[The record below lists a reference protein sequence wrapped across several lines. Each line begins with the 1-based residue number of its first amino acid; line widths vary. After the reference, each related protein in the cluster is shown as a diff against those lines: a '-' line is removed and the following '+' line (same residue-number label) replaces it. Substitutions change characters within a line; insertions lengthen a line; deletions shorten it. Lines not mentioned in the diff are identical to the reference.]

1 METPSVSIAQRIDI
15 SAHILPKR
23 YFDAVVATAPSGFY
37 MRKRVSGIPVLTDLD
52 ARFRVMDQFEDYA
65 QVLSLA
71 LPPIEAVAPPGKSA
85 DLARMA
91 NEELAAIVGE
101 HPDRF
106 VTAVAGL
113 PLNDVEATLREL
125 EHAVRRLGL
134 RGVQLFTH
142 INGKP
147 LDAPEFS
154 PIFAAAAELDVP
166 IWLHPARGVT
176 PPDYSSEKKSLYEIW
191 HVFGWPFDTTI
202 AMTRMIFG
210 GLFDRYPGL
219 KVITHHLGGT
229 VPFLESRIKNAY
241 DQFGAR
247 TEDEDYST
255 LLRTLKKHP
264 HEYYRMFYA
273 DTALYGSPPALECG
287 LAFFSSNHILFGSDM
302 PFDAEGGP
310 RYIRETL
317 SAIAEMRA
325 SPQDK
330 QRILHENAVRLLGLK
345 FVGR

>member
-1 METPSVSIAQRIDI
+1 MGALPDRIDVA
-15 SAHILPKR
+15 AHILPRR
-23 YFDAVVATAPSGFY
+23 YFDAAVATAPPGFY
-37 MRKRVSGIPVLTDLD
+37 MQKRISGIPSLVDLN
-52 ARFRVMDQFEDYA
+52 ARFRILDQFENYA

-71 LPPIEAVAPPGKSA
+71 LPPIEAVAPPGRSA
-85 DLARMA
+85 ELARLA
-91 NEELAAIVGE
+91 NEELAALVAE

-113 PLNDVEATLREL
+113 PWNDVEAAVAEL
-125 EHAVRRLGL
+125 EYAVGRLGL

-147 LDAPEFS
+147 LDAPDLLPVFEA
-154 PIFAAAAELDVP
+154 IADLDVA
-166 IWLHPARGVT
+166 IWLHPARGAV
-176 PPDYSSEKKSLYEIW
+176 PPDYPNETKSLYEIW

-210 GLFDRYPGL
+210 GLFDRFPTL

-229 VPFLESRIKNAY
+229 VPFLESRIKGGY

-247 TEDEDYST
+247 TDDEDYGA
-255 LLRTLKKHP
+255 LLRTLKRHP

-287 LAFFSSNHILFGSDM
+287 LAFFGSEHVLFGSDM
-302 PFDAEGGP
+302 PFDAEGGS

-317 SAIAEMRA
+317 RAIDEMTA
-325 SPQDK
+325 SPEEK
-330 QRILHENAVRLLGLK
+330 QRMLRGNAVRLLGLNS
-345 FVGR
+345 